1 MVEAILLQVLL
12 GIYLGVLTG
21 IIPAL
26 IAWTLAFIFKYV
38 TDVTVPGFG
47 VVVLGAALAGISG
60 GLMGLL
66 DPAIADSWVG
76 ITALL
81 VVLMMTLWAHN
92 KGDQLG
98 ATFPRRITLAAI
110 RERTLS
116 TDVVERVGGFGQ
128 VRVRIVGPVED
139 IDGYPPLSPSVR
151 ADLRNGSWTFPAVLT
166 IPELEERLAE
176 RLASEYDLA
185 DVSVSVNAKG
195 QATVAGAPAPGGL
208 SRSVPT
214 GTRAVSVSTLIPTG
228 TARGDEV
235 SISLP
240 GGEVTGSVVS
250 VFQGNSTTK
259 EEEPNPRPSAAE
271 GGETDEPVDLDTPLE
286 VGTPLEG
293 TRVRTSGG
301 GEERLT
307 VALSPR
313 AATRLLAVES
323 VPVTVLAR
331 GKRREYELVTLLK
344 QAGVGFRT
352 VTVPGE
358 SVLDGIRLADAQLRD
373 TYGVAVFAIRRGKER
388 IIAPDGATGLASGDE
403 LIVAGPAAALSAF
416 TEAIR

>member
-26 IAWTLAFIFKYV
+26 IAWALAFIFKYF
-38 TDVTVPGFG
+38 TNVTVPGLG
-47 VVVLGAALAGISG
+47 VVALGAALAGISG

-81 VVLMMTLWAHN
+81 VVLMMALWAHS
-92 KGDQLG
+92 KGDQMG
-98 ATFPRRITLAAI
+98 AEFPRRITLASI

-116 TDVVERVGGFGQ
+116 ADVVERVGGFGQ
-128 VRVRIVGPVED
+128 VRVRIVGQVED
-139 IDGYPPLSPSVR
+139 IDGYPPLSPDVR
-151 ADLRNGSWTFPAVLT
+151 ADLRDGSWTFPAVLT
-166 IPELEERLAE
+166 IAELEERLAE

-195 QATVAGAPAPGGL
+195 QATVAAAPAPGGL

-214 GTRAVSVSTLIPTG
+214 GTRAVSVSTLVPTG
-228 TARGDEV
+228 TARGDDV
-235 SISLP
+235 SIALP

-250 VFQGNSTTK
+250 VFQGNATTK
-259 EEEPNPRPSAAE
+259 EVESNSVPSGAE
-271 GGETDEPVDLDTPLE
+271 LGETDEPADLE
-286 VGTPLEG
+286 TPLEG
-293 TRVRTSGG
+293 ARIKTSAG
-301 GEERLT
+301 GEGRLT

-313 AATRLLAVES
+313 AATKLLEVES

-344 QAGVGFRT
+344 RAGVVFRT
-352 VTVPGE
+352 VTVPDE
-358 SVLDGIRLADAQLRD
+358 SVLDGVKLADAQLRD

-388 IIAPDGATGLASGDE
+388 IIAPDGNSGLASGDE
-403 LIVAGPAAALSAF
+403 LIVAGPAAALTAF